1 MEGKEQDILKEKLDR
16 SIIIIDKPAGPTSFQ
31 VTDFVRKCLQL
42 NKTSHFGTLDP
53 KVTGVLPVA
62 LGRAVRLT
70 GYFSKQDKEYVGIMH
85 LHEDIEKSRVEEA
98 IKQRFLGKIIQLP
111 PVKSRVKRQ
120 EREREIKRFEILEK
134 EGRDVLFIVECQ
146 AGTYIRKLTHDLGIA
161 LQVGAHMTELRRT
174 RASIF
179 KEENAVNLYQFTEAA
194 EEYRNGKNEKLFRML
209 VPIESVT
216 KIMKQVEVKQESV
229 EKLLHGSPLFAE
241 FIVKAEDFEKGD
253 EIAVLHKGSL
263 VGIYESQASYTPATK
278 ESLIAKPKTI
288 FN

>member
-1 MEGKEQDILKEKLDR
+1 MEGNGELFEKLNR
-16 SIIIIDKPAGPTSFQ
+16 SIIIIDKPSGPTSFQ
-31 VTDFVRKCLQL
+31 VTDFVRKQLGL
-42 NKTSHFGTLDP
+42 NKASHFGTLDP

-70 GYFSKQDKEYVGIMH
+70 GYFSKQDKEYVGVMH
-85 LHEDIEKSRVEEA
+85 LHEDVEKSRVEEA
-98 IKQRFLGKIIQLP
+98 IKERFLGKITQLP

-120 EREREIKRFEILEK
+120 EREREIRRFEILEK

-146 AGTYIRKLTHDLGIA
+146 AGTYIRKLVHDLGIA
-161 LQVGAHMTELRRT
+161 LQVGAHMAELRRT

-179 KEENAVNLYQFTEAA
+179 REENAVNLYQFTEAA
-194 EEYRNGKNEKLFRML
+194 EEYRNGKNEKLFGML
-209 VPIESVT
+209 TPIESVT
-216 KIMKQVEVKQESV
+216 KVMPFLEVKQESV

-241 FIVKAEDFEKGD
+241 FIAKAGDFEKGD

-263 VGIYESQASYTPATK
+263 VGIYESQASYNK
-278 ESLIAKPKTI
+278 DSRENLIAKPKTI

>member
-1 MEGKEQDILKEKLDR
+1 MGEQNIWEEKISR
-16 SIIIIDKPAGPTSFQ
+16 SIIIVDKPSEPTSFQ

-42 NKTSHFGTLDP
+42 NKASHFGTLDP

-85 LHEDIEKSRVEEA
+85 LHEEIDQKKLQETIREG
-98 IKQRFLGKIIQLP
+98 FLGKIMQLP

-134 EGRDVLFIVECQ
+134 EGRDVLFAVECQ
-146 AGTYIRKLTHDLGIA
+146 AGTYIRKLVHDLGIA
-161 LQVGAHMTELRRT
+161 IQVGAHMTELRRI

-179 KEENAVNLYQFTEAA
+179 KEESAVNLSDFVSAA
-194 EEYRNGKNEKLFRML
+194 EEYKQGKPEKLFGML
-209 VPIESVT
+209 VPIEAVT
-216 KIMKQVEVKQESV
+216 KIMQSIEVKEDSV
-229 EKLLHGSPLFAE
+229 DRLLHGSPLFAE
-241 FIVKAEDFEKGD
+241 FIEKANSFEKGE
-253 EIAVLHKGSL
+253 EIAVMHKGEL
-263 VGIYESQASYTPATK
+263 IGIFESQASYSADTK
-278 ESLIAKPKTI
+278 ENLIAKPKTI